1 MGAAATLSA
10 RATVERRLLMNLHMR
25 DVAEEN
31 RRKLMRGAAAGTI
44 ATALMTALL
53 VTAPAF
59 TAHVPEIA
67 TRAAAALRARPLLVL
82 IAFSLHFAYGALA
95 GALYAAGSS
104 RVSVASGLFFGLA
117 LWGVAVAVY
126 APLIGLGFVTSHEP
140 ALAALALPAHLL
152 YGATLGALA
161 PKGEIVHPI
170 DDRTP
175 LTFAD
180 A

>member
-1 MGAAATLSA
+1 
-10 RATVERRLLMNLHMR
+10 MR
-25 DVAEEN
+25 EAAEEN
-31 RRKLMRGAAAGTI
+31 RRRLIRGVAAGTI

-53 VTAPAF
+53 VAAPALSG
-59 TAHVPEIA
+59 HVPEVA
-67 TRAAAALRARPLLVL
+67 ARAAAAVRARPLLVL
-82 IAFSLHFAYGALA
+82 VAFVLHFGYGALA
-95 GALYAAGSS
+95 GALFAAATE

-152 YGATLGALA
+152 YGATLGVLT
-161 PKGEIVHPI
+161 PKGEIVQPI
-170 DDRTP
+170 EDRWP
-175 LTFAD
+175 LTLVD